1 MSVALLSKAQC
12 QRYARQISL
21 PEIGEGGQKKLLASR
36 VLLVGVGGLG
46 SPAGYY
52 LAAAGIG
59 TLGLV
64 DGDILELSNLQ
75 RQIAHTTADLG
86 RPKVESAAR
95 VFAALNPDIRINAYN
110 LRLTA
115 ENAPGLFKEYDF
127 IIDATDNFE
136 SKFLIAGAC
145 HAVGKPYSHAGI
157 LKFIGQTLTVI
168 PGKTACL
175 RCVFDELPPA
185 NKEPPQGPLGVVPGV
200 IGTIQATE
208 TIKYLLGLG
217 DLLTNRLLTYD
228 ALRLEFRSVRIKRN
242 PACTLCRGVQGKMS
256 FGLLCD

>member
-1 MSVALLSKAQC
+1 MLLTSQHSN
-12 QRYARQISL
+12 RYARQMAL
-21 PEIGEGGQKKLLASR
+21 PEIGATGQKKLMASR
-36 VLLVGVGGLG
+36 VLLIGVGGLG

-64 DGDILELSNLQ
+64 DGDALEPSNLQ

-95 VFAALNPDIRINAYN
+95 AFTALNPDVRINAHN

-115 ENAPGLFKEYDF
+115 QNAPRLFKQYDF

-136 SKFLIAGAC
+136 AKFLIAGAC
-145 HAVGKPYSHAGI
+145 HASGQPYSHAGI
-157 LKFIGQTLTVI
+157 LQFSGQTLTVI

-175 RCVFDELPPA
+175 RCVFDERPSDNKAPPS
-185 NKEPPQGPLGVVPGV
+185 GPLGVVPGV
-200 IGTIQATE
+200 LGTIQATE
-208 TIKYLLGLG
+208 AIKYLLGIG
-217 DLLTNRLLTYD
+217 TLLVNRFLTYD
-228 ALRLEFRSVRIKRN
+228 ALRLQFRCVRVNRN
-242 PACTLCRGVQGKMS
+242 PACPLCRA
-256 FGLLCD
+256 L

>member
-1 MSVALLSKAQC
+1 MSVESLSPEQSR
-12 QRYARQISL
+12 RYARQLALSEIS
-21 PEIGEGGQKKLLASR
+21 EAGQKRLLASR
-36 VLLVGVGGLG
+36 VLLIGVGGLG

-52 LAAAGIG
+52 LTAAGIG

-64 DGDILELSNLQ
+64 DGDTLELSNLQ

-86 RPKVESAAR
+86 HAKVKSAAR
-95 VFAALNPDIRINAYN
+95 AFTALNPDVRINVHN

-115 ENAPGLFKEYDF
+115 GNAPGLFKEYDF

-157 LKFIGQTLTVI
+157 LKFIGQMLTVI
-168 PGKTACL
+168 PGKTTCL
-175 RCVFDELPPA
+175 RCVFDELPPG

-200 IGTIQATE
+200 IGTMQATE
-208 TIKYLLGLG
+208 AIKYLLGLG
-217 DLLTNRLLTYD
+217 ELLTNRLLTYD
-228 ALRLEFRSVRIKRN
+228 ALRFEFRLVRIKRN
-242 PACTLCRGVQGKMS
+242 PICPLCRVEPKP
-256 FGLLCD
+256 

>member
-1 MSVALLSKAQC
+1 MVLTSNQS

-21 PEIGEGGQKKLLASR
+21 PEIGEDGQKKLLASR
-36 VLLVGVGGLG
+36 VLLIGVGGLG

-64 DGDILELSNLQ
+64 DGDTLELSNLQ

-86 RPKVESAAR
+86 RPKIESAAR
-95 VFAALNPDIRINAYN
+95 VFTALNPDVRINAYN
-110 LRLTA
+110 LRLSA
-115 ENAPGLFKEYDF
+115 ENARGLFKEYDF

-136 SKFLIAGAC
+136 SKFLIAGIC
-145 HAVGKPYSHAGI
+145 HAALKPYSHAGI
-157 LKFIGQTLTVI
+157 LQFIGQTLTVI

-175 RCVFDELPPA
+175 RCVFNDLPPG
-185 NKEPPQGPLGVVPGV
+185 NQEPPQGPLGVVPGV

-208 TIKYLLGLG
+208 AVKYLLGLG
-217 DLLTNRLLTYD
+217 ELLTNRLLTYD
-228 ALRLEFRSVRIKRN
+228 ALHLQFRCVRINRN
-242 PACTLCRGVQGKMS
+242 PVCPLCRCGGGSKVI
-256 FGLLCD
+256 

>member
-1 MSVALLSKAQC
+1 MSVELLSKEQS
-12 QRYARQISL
+12 QRYARQIAL
-21 PEIGEGGQKKLLASR
+21 PEIGAAGQKRLLAGR
-36 VLLVGVGGLG
+36 VLLIGVGGLG

-64 DGDILELSNLQ
+64 DGDTLELSNLQ

-95 VFAALNPDIRINAYN
+95 ALAALNPDVRINKHN
-110 LRLTA
+110 LRLSA

-136 SKFLIAGAC
+136 SKFLIAGIC
-145 HAVGKPYSHAGI
+145 HAAGKPYSHAGI

-175 RCVFDELPPA
+175 RCVFGELPPG
-185 NKEPPQGPLGVVPGV
+185 NKEPPQGPLGAVPGV

-208 TIKYLLGLG
+208 AIKYLLGLG
-217 DLLTNRLLTYD
+217 ELLTNRLLTYD
-228 ALRLEFRSVRIKRN
+228 ALRLQFRCVRINRN
-242 PACTLCRGVQGKMS
+242 PACPQC
-256 FGLLCD
+256 CA

>member
-1 MSVALLSKAQC
+1 MELLSQAQC
-12 QRYARQISL
+12 QRYARQIAL
-21 PEIGEGGQKKLLASR
+21 PEIGVAGQKRLLASK
-36 VLLVGVGGLG
+36 VLLIGVGGLG

-59 TLGLV
+59 TLGII
-64 DGDILELSNLQ
+64 DGDTLELSNLQ

-86 RPKVESAAR
+86 RPKAESAAR
-95 VFAALNPDIRINAYN
+95 TFTALNPDIRVNAHN
-110 LRLTA
+110 LRLAA

-175 RCVFDELPPA
+175 RCVFDELPPV
-185 NKEPPQGPLGVVPGV
+185 NKAPPQGPLGAVPGV
-200 IGTIQATE
+200 IGIIQATE
-208 TIKYLLGLG
+208 AIKYLLGIG
-217 DLLTNRLLTYD
+217 DLLTDRLLTYD
-228 ALRLEFRSVRIKRN
+228 ALRLQFRCVRINRT
-242 PACTLCRGVQGKMS
+242 PACPLCRGA
-256 FGLLCD
+256 